1 MLGFDTNI
9 DGIEYPNWKYREPL
23 QNREDK
29 RYGQQKQRLVLRIS
43 KDYYIWQWAED
54 NNDQTFEKSEVYRI
68 YKDIMKSLKNP
79 IASTNRNIFL
89 VEDVPYG

>member
-9 DGIEYPNWKYREPL
+9 DGIEYPELEQYREPL

-29 RYGQQKQRLVLRIS
+29 RYGQQKRRLVLRIS

-79 IASTNRNIFL
+79 IASTNRNIFFGSR
-89 VEDVPYG
+89 VP